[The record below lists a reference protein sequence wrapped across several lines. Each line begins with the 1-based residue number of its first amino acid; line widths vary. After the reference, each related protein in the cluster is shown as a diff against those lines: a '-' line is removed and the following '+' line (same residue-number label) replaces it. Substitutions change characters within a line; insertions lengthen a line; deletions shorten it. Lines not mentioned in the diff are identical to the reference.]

1 LKCGLANGWLLFSR
15 FIQSQAMSERKL
27 RCVPFG
33 NPKMKLV
40 ACLLANC
47 GILAITLALVTVFAD
62 QSPFWRFG
70 YSPDLVVVSVR
81 IDTMGR
87 YITLLSVIAFINA
100 SRVVVEEV
108 GMPILGFTIYNPD
121 KKHVEDFTKNELQ
134 FFANA
139 MFIVSGLRGVFM
151 MVVSISQIDLAIWS
165 LFVGEFAS
173 LFTIRMLLN
182 EKTFGP
188 KGYVAVAQTSTP
200 GDDPVTIAVANA
212 DAITVPTPVAAA
224 TAAGGG
230 EPV

>member
-1 LKCGLANGWLLFSR
+1 
-15 FIQSQAMSERKL
+15 MPERKL
-27 RCVPFG
+27 LCVPLG
-33 NPKMKLV
+33 NPKTKLV
-40 ACLLANC
+40 ACLMANC
-47 GILAITLALVTVFAD
+47 GILAITLTLVTVFAD

-81 IDTMGR
+81 IDTLGR
-87 YITLLSVIAFINA
+87 YLALLSVIAFINA

-139 MFIVSGLRGVFM
+139 MFIVSGLRSVFM

-165 LFVGEFAS
+165 LLVGEFAS

-200 GDDPVTIAVANA
+200 GDDPVMIAVANV
-212 DAITVPTPVAAA
+212 DANVDANAVANAVA
-224 TAAGGG
+224 TTIVTAGG